1 MITGKERVADSSFC
15 FSRAVRTVTVLTAT
29 LVLCTV
35 AFAPAFAEGPL
46 SRLVGPGDSV
56 LVQRMD
62 DGRVLFAENPD
73 TLLVPASILKIVT
86 SLAAFNILGKDFR
99 FITEFYTTPDG
110 DLVIKGYGDPCLV
123 SEEIEA
129 AAFRIA
135 VMVPSVGDIL
145 VDASFFAPGIAVP
158 GRKTGSSQPYDAV
171 NGALCANYNTVNVT
185 RKDGRYTSAEPQT
198 PLLSFALQRIEEMD
212 PFSGRVAFIEDASA
226 AALYA
231 GELFAWFLKKHGCHV
246 SGTVARGR
254 VEKGTDTLVFT
265 HVSSSSLADNVEK
278 LLRYSNNF
286 TANQLL
292 LACGEKAYGP
302 PADLARG
309 VAAVQDYVKTVLAID
324 GMKVV
329 EGSGL
334 SRENRMSAR
343 MMAGVLAAFEPYAG
357 RMRVFGNEYYKT
369 GTLSG
374 VNTRAGYFLYEDG
387 PRYLFVVMSN
397 TPGRSADVFMPEVR
411 ALVKSDRRQAPA
423 GPGAVTD

>member
-1 MITGKERVADSSFC
+1 VTDHSFC
-15 FSRAVRTVTVLTAT
+15 FSRTVRNVAVLTA
-29 LVLCTV
+29 VMMLCAV
-35 AFAPAFAEGPL
+35 AVVPAPAERPL
-46 SRLVGPGDSV
+46 SRTVEPGDSV

-86 SLAAFNILGKDFR
+86 SLAAFDILGKDFR
-99 FITEFYTTPDG
+99 FITEFYTTPGG
-110 DLVIKGYGDPCLV
+110 DLVIKGYGDPSLV

-135 VMVPSVGDIL
+135 AMVPSVGDIL

-185 RKDGRYTSAEPQT
+185 RKDGRYISAEPQT
-198 PLLSFALQRIEEMD
+198 PLLDFARRRIERMD
-212 PFSGRVAFIEDASA
+212 PFAGRAAFIEDASA

-246 SGTVARGR
+246 SGKVTCGR

-265 HVSSSSLADNVEK
+265 HVSSFTLADNVEK
-278 LLRYSNNF
+278 LLHYSNNF

-292 LACGEKAYGP
+292 LACGAKAYGP

-309 VAAVQDYVKTVLAID
+309 VAAVQEYVKTVLSID
-324 GMKVV
+324 GMKMV

-334 SRENRMSAR
+334 SRENRISAR
-343 MMAGVLAAFEPYAG
+343 MMAGVLAAFEPHAG
-357 RMRVFGNEYYKT
+357 RMRVSGNEYYKT

-374 VNTRAGYFLYEDG
+374 VNTRAGYFLYEDR
-387 PRYLFVVMSN
+387 PRYLFVVMRN
-397 TPGRSADVFMPEVR
+397 TPDRSADAFMPEVR
-411 ALVKSDRRQAPA
+411 KLVESDRWKTPA
-423 GPGAVTD
+423 GPGDFTD

>member
-1 MITGKERVADSSFC
+1 MAYHSFS
-15 FSRAVRTVTVLTAT
+15 FSRAVRTVAVLATAM
-29 LVLCTV
+29 VLCTV
-35 AFAPAFAEGPL
+35 AFAPAFAERPL
-46 SRLVGPGDSV
+46 SQLLEPGDSV

-62 DGRVLFAENPD
+62 DGRVVLAENPD

-86 SLAAFNILGKDFR
+86 SLAAFEILGKDFR
-99 FITEFYTTPDG
+99 FITEFYTTPGG
-110 DLVIKGYGDPCLV
+110 DLIIKGYGDPSLV

-135 VMVPSVGDIL
+135 AMVPSVGDIL

-158 GRKTGSSQPYDAV
+158 GRKIGSSQPYDAV

-185 RKDGRYTSAEPQT
+185 RKDGRYVSAEPQT
-198 PLLSFALQRIEEMD
+198 PLLDFARRRIARMD

-231 GELFAWFLKKHGCHV
+231 GELFAWFLEKHGCHV
-246 SGTVARGR
+246 SGKVACGR
-254 VEKGTDTLVFT
+254 VEKGRDTLEFT
-265 HVSSSSLADNVEK
+265 HVSSSALGDNVEK

-292 LACGEKAYGP
+292 LACGAKAYGP

-397 TPGRSADVFMPEVR
+397 TPGRSADVLMPEIRKRVE
-411 ALVKSDRRQAPA
+411 SDRRQTPA
-423 GPGAVTD
+423 GPGELTD